1 MKLHLFF
8 ILMDTLI
15 LLTYPFLYV
24 ISKLR
29 HISKPKRQNR

>member
-15 LLTYPFLYV
+15 LLSYPVLYV
-24 ISKLR
+24 VSKFR
-29 HISKPKRQNR
+29 NIWKVRRQNR